1 MKIALVHDY
10 LVQYGGAER
19 VLQAFTELFPYAPI
33 YTLIHDKEAMRGQFA
48 DKLIY
53 TSFLQDLPFS
63 RKRHRFFPPLMPLA
77 IEEFDF
83 SQYDIVLSDS
93 SSYAK
98 GIITRPETL
107 HICYMHTPMRYAWDD
122 CQKYTQDFGF
132 PNLIKKLVPFFMSP
146 IRLWDKASADRVDR
160 YLANSQFVK
169 KRIAKYYRKDA
180 LVIHP
185 PVNINQ
191 FYIAKEE
198 DRARN
203 ATHNV
208 AGKWPGYFLMVGRL
222 IAYKR
227 HDIAIEAFNRLK
239 LPLKIIGRGPE
250 MKRLQ
255 KLAGPT
261 IEFLGRVPEED
272 LPRYYAEC
280 RGFVFPQEEDFG
292 IVAIEAMASGR
303 PLIAYRGGDIVEHM
317 EEGRMGVYFDT
328 QTAEAIV
335 TAVESFDEAQFDPE
349 YIRSKALRFDK
360 ERFKATIQDYV
371 TKALEEHLGRRP

>member
-1 MKIALVHDY
+1 MRIALVHDY

-19 VLQAFTELFPYAPI
+19 VLEAFTELFPYAPI
-33 YTLIHDKEAMRGQFA
+33 YTLIHDEAAMHGIFKGKR
-48 DKLIY
+48 IY
-53 TSFLQDLPFS
+53 TSFLQRLPFS
-63 RKRHRFFPPLMPLA
+63 RKHHRFFPPLMPLA
-77 IEEFDF
+77 IEQFDF
-83 SQYDIVLSDS
+83 SKYDIVLSDS

-132 PNLIKKLVPFFMSP
+132 PRIIKRFVPFFMNP
-146 IRLWDKASADRVDR
+146 IRLWDKASADRVDHF
-160 YLANSQFVK
+160 LANSQFVA
-169 KRIAKYYRKDA
+169 KRIKKYYRQEA
-180 LVIHP
+180 SVIHP
-185 PVNINQ
+185 PVNVDR
-191 FYIAKEE
+191 FYIAEE
-198 DRARN
+198 PKD
-203 ATHNV
+203 
-208 AGKWPGYFLMVGRL
+208 YFLMVGRL

-250 MKRLQ
+250 FTCLKKM
-255 KLAGPT
+255 AGPT

-303 PLIAYRGGDIVEHM
+303 PLIAYRGGDIVEHL
-317 EEGRMGVYFDT
+317 EENSMGVFFDE
-328 QTAEAIV
+328 QTPEAIV
-335 TAVESFDEAQFDPE
+335 QAVGQFCEKTYDSRF
-349 YIRSKALRFDK
+349 IREKALAFDK
-360 ERFKATIQDYV
+360 EQFKTTIKDYV
-371 TKALEEHLGRRP
+371 TNALEKHLEQR